1 MVIINDNVITIS
13 DTNGEKSF
21 IIPESF
27 KSIGAQFDENSIRIN
42 FKLPK
47 IVGDNINLAKMI
59 IKIKYIN
66 AGGKKGQYIVE
77 DVNEENEYITFSWV
91 LSGLVTRDSGVVKF
105 NVCAVSV
112 NDNGDVIAEWN
123 TAISEFGIL
132 KGIDIHSPSITP
144 AEKDIISQTISIC
157 QNSADEAALS
167 AQQAQEEAE
176 KVLNYGPKI
185 GENGNWLV
193 GGEDTGQPS
202 QGFSPAVQIK
212 PIDNGT
218 EVAITDKNGEKSFE
232 VKDGKDGK
240 DGQDGAPGTPG
251 KNGADGKTPVRG
263 VDYWT
268 NEDKKEIVN
277 DAAKSIPIANDTT
290 QGIVK
295 AKPVLAQEGL
305 SPVSIL
311 PDGTLLHETTKPG
324 ELLLAE
330 YIHQG
335 NQEIYFSSF
344 DWSTGIGECTEP
356 HGLTKTTMIM
366 IVPNDWWKMD
376 IRQTGR
382 SIPIEWCL
390 YWDTLWASI
399 VDENHLKV
407 VGGATVAT
415 ANEEIPID
423 TEDIANN
430 TLNCTDWH
438 FEVGVPFE
446 ITNFPV
452 KPTSIRTTIS
462 GFVTGGRAYR
472 YLSIPIKAGDDTD
485 IRSVYNKLLYVPTF
499 GAVSKPHHAIFQSF
513 DMVANLIGTGYIPFY
528 IKSYHAGRRANKSNA
543 LQEYGVENTINLCFD
558 GLNQFFSHDGFKYI
572 YSLKCSSAWPV
583 YSNHSV
589 VKVYARAVTQ

>member
-1 MVIINDNVITIS
+1 MNDEISIAKENEKKIIFPLSLKEFAVESDDNSVKI
-13 DTNGEKSF
+13 KF
-21 IIPESF
+21 
-27 KSIGAQFDENSIRIN
+27 R
-42 FKLPK
+42 LPQ
-47 IVGDNINLAKMI
+47 IVGDNIDLQTMS
-59 IKIKYIN
+59 IKINFRNAIGQKGVYLVNDIN
-66 AGGKKGQYIVE
+66 VSNGF
-77 DVNEENEYITFSWV
+77 ITFSWL
-91 LSGLVTRDSGVVKF
+91 LSRLVTAAPGIVRFV
-105 NVCAVSV
+105 VCARKTDE
-112 NDNGDVIAEWN
+112 NNKVIIEWN
-123 TAISEFGIL
+123 TEAAEFRIL
-132 KGIDIHSPSITP
+132 KGVKVKVPALTP
-144 AEKDIISQTISIC
+144 EEDDVISQAIIASRE
-157 QNSADEAALS
+157 NASEAALS
-167 AQQAQEEAE
+167 AKQAQEEAE

-185 GENGNWLV
+185 GEDGNWIV

-202 QGFSPAVQIK
+202 QGFSPIVQAK

-218 EVAITDKNGEKSFE
+218 KVTITDKNGEKSFE
-232 VKDGKDGK
+232 VENGKDGE
-240 DGQDGAPGTPG
+240 PG

-295 AKPVLAQEGL
+295 AKPVLAQGEL
-305 SPVSIL
+305 NPVSIL
-311 PDGTLLHETTKPG
+311 PDGTLLHETTRPG

-344 DWSTGIGECTEP
+344 DWATGIGECTEP
-356 HGLTKTTMIM
+356 HGLTKTAMIM

-390 YWDTLWASI
+390 YQNTLWASI

-415 ANEEIPID
+415 ANEEISID
-423 TEDIANN
+423 VESASNE
-430 TLNCTDWH
+430 TLNCDNWH

-452 KPTSIRTTIS
+452 EPTSIRTTIS
-462 GFVTGGRAYR
+462 GFITGGRAYR
-472 YLSIPIKAGDDTD
+472 YLSTPIKAGDDTNVF
-485 IRSVYNKLLYVPTF
+485 SVYNKLLYVPTF
-499 GAVSKPHHAIFQSF
+499 GVVSKPRHAIFQSF
-513 DMVANLIGTGYIPFY
+513 DMVTNLIGTGYIPFY
-528 IKSYHAGRRANKSNA
+528 IKSYHAGRRADKSNA
-543 LQEYGVENTINLCFD
+543 LQEYGIENTIALCHD
-558 GLNQFFSHDGFKYI
+558 GLSLFELHGGFKYI
-572 YSLKCSSAWPV
+572 YSLKCSPAWPV

-589 VKVYARAVTQ
+589 VKVYARAVMQ

>member
-144 AEKDIISQTISIC
+144 TEKDIISQLISIC

-185 GENGNWLV
+185 GEDGNWLV

-202 QGFSPAVQIK
+202 QGFSPTVQTK

-218 EVAITDKNGEKSFE
+218 EVVITDKNGEKSFE
-232 VKDGKDGK
+232 VKDGKDGEP
-240 DGQDGAPGTPG
+240 GAP
-251 KNGADGKTPVRG
+251 GKTPVRG
-263 VDYWT
+263 TDYWT
-268 NEDKKEIVN
+268 DADKKEIV
-277 DAAKSIPIANDTT
+277 DDVIESIPIANDTT
-290 QGIVK
+290 RGVVK

-305 SPVSIL
+305 NPVSIL

-344 DWSTGIGECTEP
+344 DWATGIGECTEP
-356 HGLTKTTMIM
+356 HGITKELTKII
-366 IVPNDWWKMD
+366 IVPNNWWSENINND
-376 IRQTGR
+376 IGL
-382 SIPIEWCL
+382 SIPFEWCL
-390 YWDTLWASI
+390 YEKPVSI
-399 VDENHLKV
+399 SVVDENHLKV
-407 VGGATVAT
+407 VGQDSIAIQV
-415 ANEEIPID
+415 NPDDPLNSKID
-423 TEDIANN
+423 
-430 TLNCTDWH
+430 CTRFH
-438 FEVGVPFE
+438 FEIGIPFE
-446 ITNFPV
+446 ISNFPV
-452 KPTSIRTTIS
+452 KPTMIRMTMS
-462 GFVTGGRAYR
+462 GFFRNVYR
-472 YLSIPIKAGDDTD
+472 YISPCVVMQNGSSEYI
-485 IRSVYNKLLYVPTF
+485 NNMLLDVQKF
-499 GAVSKPHHAIFQSF
+499 GVISKPNNALYQEFSMTFELDGSWYAIFKF
-513 DMVANLIGTGYIPFY
+513 DNII
-528 IKSYHAGRRANKSNA
+528 SGRRASGTYNYVFGESTREQKVNIYRPGDLVIKKGMYQYISALRTYGNA
-543 LQEYGVENTINLCFD
+543 PEYAN
-558 GLNQFFSHDGFKYI
+558 
-572 YSLKCSSAWPV
+572 
-583 YSNHSV
+583 YSNHTV
-589 VKVYARAVTQ
+589 VRIYAKAVMEE